1 MRKLMMAP
9 LSAALLV
16 AVAAAQA
23 GGKTNIDPSVTQSA
37 KKMQDSSRGTTKP
50 KDTSVGTQPV
60 QKPTGAGAN
69 SSTSPR
75 QGIESNGTDFQG
87 TDMQGL
93 DSQGLESQGVD
104 AQGVDGQGVDAQG
117 TDAQGPD
124 TQATQATQPP
134 ASLSHQLDTLS
145 LRGERL
151 VDVRLVEGELTAR
164 TAQQVLLPG
173 R

>member
-1 MRKLMMAP
+1 MSKLMMAT
-9 LSAALLV
+9 LGAALL
-16 AVAAAQA
+16 AAMGAAQA

-37 KKMQDSSRGTTKP
+37 KKMQDSSRGVAKP

-60 QKPTGAGAN
+60 RKPAGAGAN
-69 SSTSPR
+69 STSLQR
-75 QGIESNGTDFQG
+75 QGLDGNGTDLQG
-87 TDMQGL
+87 TDVQGM
-93 DSQGLESQGVD
+93 DS
-104 AQGVDGQGVDAQG
+104 
-117 TDAQGPD
+117 QGPD
-124 TQATQATQPP
+124 TQATQAKQATQLP

-145 LRGERL
+145 LHGERL

>member
-1 MRKLMMAP
+1 MSKLMMAP

-16 AVAAAQA
+16 AVGAAQA

-37 KKMQDSSRGTTKP
+37 KKMQDGSRGMPKP
-50 KDTSVGTQPV
+50 KDTSVRTQPV
-60 QKPTGAGAN
+60 QKPAVAGAN

-75 QGIESNGTDFQG
+75 QGIESNGTDVQG

-93 DSQGLESQGVD
+93 DSQGLDSQGVD
-104 AQGVDGQGVDAQG
+104 GQGVDGQGVDAQG

-124 TQATQATQPP
+124 TPTTQPP

>member
-1 MRKLMMAP
+1 MSKLMMAP

-16 AVAAAQA
+16 AVGAAQA

-37 KKMQDSSRGTTKP
+37 KKMQDGSRGMPKP
-50 KDTSVGTQPV
+50 KDTSVRTQPV
-60 QKPTGAGAN
+60 QKPAVAGAN

-75 QGIESNGTDFQG
+75 QGIESNGTDVQG

-93 DSQGLESQGVD
+93 DSQGLDSQGVD
-104 AQGVDGQGVDAQG
+104 GQGVDGQGVDAQG

-124 TQATQATQPP
+124 TPTTQPP

-164 TAQQVLLPG
+164 TAQQVLLPE

>member
-1 MRKLMMAP
+1 MSKLMMAP

-16 AVAAAQA
+16 AVGAAQA

-37 KKMQDSSRGTTKP
+37 KKMQDGSRGMPKP
-50 KDTSVGTQPV
+50 KDTSVRTQPV
-60 QKPTGAGAN
+60 QKPAVAGAN

-75 QGIESNGTDFQG
+75 QGIESNGTDVQG

-93 DSQGLESQGVD
+93 DSQCLDSQGVD
-104 AQGVDGQGVDAQG
+104 GQGVDGQGVDAQG

-124 TQATQATQPP
+124 TPTTQPP